1 MQGNRDHYDQ
11 SDLVWGVPGEKENG
25 MRTALQPKIKASH
38 VKMKPQVDFVKTWDI
53 MGYLH
58 SGKPTLYT
66 MEKNTLFNSTTHS
79 FLWPCSMANR

>member
-11 SDLVWGVPGEKENG
+11 SDLFWGVPGEKENG
-25 MRTALQPKIKASH
+25 MRTALQPNIKASH

-53 MGYLH
+53 YPLVNQH
-58 SGKPTLYT
+58 YYGKI
-66 MEKNTLFNSTTHS
+66 TLFNSTTHS